1 MKKQLLCLSRSYLSH
16 LLPALAQKHT
26 DADYHHIVQT
36 DKEEALVRSLGGNV
50 VLNMQ
55 AVVRQALRNSECP
68 QWNEPQDMRELTG
81 FTWSAIQSDRY
92 LPHFDPVTRA
102 KIAGALQQ
110 AVANLFAK
118 QHFDGFLSEPVAL
131 FVTHLIFYHCRK
143 AGTKPL
149 LWCNT
154 YFAGYFYFADQ
165 AEISTPVRRNL
176 LPESE
181 RNVLRETINA
191 YAHGIV
197 GDKVGPVYHHAFTGT
212 KSTRLGYFEQ
222 RRGRSPLVLRTGLTS
237 KLIQLARFARASW
250 GRFVFPGASDYM
262 TAGAVSEHR
271 FYLRCLFAPTSI
283 YDTAP
288 KEFSNENV
296 VYPLQYEPEA
306 SLLYFAPDIVNQ
318 VSFVETI
325 LKALPHGKKLWVKE
339 HPNQF
344 GALSSPAWLALKQR
358 YDNLHFLHGR
368 QNGRDLIKK
377 SSLVITISSTMGLDG
392 LLLGRK
398 VLVAGSVFYSNF
410 TGATRIRSYFELA
423 QEFDRQLTMN
433 LDLT

>member
-1 MKKQLLCLSRSYLSH
+1 
-16 LLPALAQKHT
+16 
-26 DADYHHIVQT
+26 
-36 DKEEALVRSLGGNV
+36 
-50 VLNMQ
+50 
-55 AVVRQALRNSECP
+55 
-68 QWNEPQDMRELTG
+68 
-81 FTWSAIQSDRY
+81 
-92 LPHFDPVTRA
+92 
-102 KIAGALQQ
+102 
-110 AVANLFAK
+110 
-118 QHFDGFLSEPVAL
+118 
-131 FVTHLIFYHCRK
+131 
-143 AGTKPL
+143 
-149 LWCNT
+149 
-154 YFAGYFYFADQ
+154 
-165 AEISTPVRRNL
+165 
-176 LPESE
+176 
-181 RNVLRETINA
+181 
-191 YAHGIV
+191 
-197 GDKVGPVYHHAFTGT
+197 
-212 KSTRLGYFEQ
+212 
-222 RRGRSPLVLRTGLTS
+222 
-237 KLIQLARFARASW
+237 
-250 GRFVFPGASDYM
+250 M

-423 QEFDRQLTMN
+423 QELNRSSNYDLANHLEKNIEELVAFGSHSYPGDPQPSHYLFSDSNLSQLVTAIQCE
-433 LDLT
+433 LEGDVTPVIAS